1 MMIILKIHQ
10 NTTNYSLTVDVSVS
24 IRDLHQREKLILV
37 SVLVA
42 ASSSDEGLIETE
54 TSTM

>member
-1 MMIILKIHQ
+1 MIILKIHQ